1 MSASVSAST
10 GAPPRHR
17 GWQGRGRHS
26 PEEGDD
32 GVRDSPWDNFMDWMD
47 EHHELVSTICTVLG
61 VIAMAACVVALV
73 VPGLNVAAAAVLA
86 GVAMGASS
94 PSHLGHSALAVSG
107 NGSWVDVG
115 IDVFSLATFGA
126 GRFLGPGVKILGK
139 EFGGVLG
146 RLTAETKTA
155 GAMARG
161 NAARVP
167 VQAQVNADIAEVRL
181 RLVGGASRRVER
193 SVYSQV
199 KAIRVQG
206 QAASQKAFDAA
217 ADCYGAQKK
226 TTTFEERLGLGG
238 GDPDLAMLRVEAQ
251 DAVRGSSST
260 SKVGLA
266 YAKADA
272 QYLKAFA
279 PTAAS
284 NLVGV
289 SSLGT
294 DFIHV
299 KRYDAWRDRWPTKVK
314 GTL

>member
-10 GAPPRHR
+10 GAPPLRRAGAPPRAGHATAAAR
-17 GWQGRGRHS
+17 WGRGAKRLF
-26 PEEGDD
+26 PVEGQ
-32 GVRDSPWDNFMDWMD
+32 
-47 EHHELVSTICTVLG
+47 
-61 VIAMAACVVALV
+61 
-73 VPGLNVAAAAVLA
+73 
-86 GVAMGASS
+86 
-94 PSHLGHSALAVSG
+94 
-107 NGSWVDVG
+107 
-115 IDVFSLATFGA
+115 SLPK
-126 GRFLGPGVKILGK
+126 GP
-139 EFGGVLG
+139 
-146 RLTAETKTA
+146 
-155 GAMARG
+155 
-161 NAARVP
+161 
-167 VQAQVNADIAEVRL
+167 
-181 RLVGGASRRVER
+181 
-193 SVYSQV
+193 
-199 KAIRVQG
+199 
-206 QAASQKAFDAA
+206 AASQKAFDAA
-217 ADCYGAQKK
+217 ADCYGAQKT

-299 KRYDAWRDRWPTKVK
+299 KRYDDWRDRWPTKVK